1 MNLKKFGITTVTALT
16 LFTSFSGIVS
26 ADSVQSSKETPIE
39 NTATNNTSTYKLTQS
54 DSNTMILS
62 LTNAKFID
70 SGNNEI
76 LVIKDEDNQDKIIDK
91 IQKNSELNYEV
102 SETQIKL
109 TKNPHAR
116 VKRGKI
122 GWKCVLG
129 TVGGAAGAGIAAGLG
144 TLSAPVTLGAGT
156 AAGLTAAAGLAGAAD
171 SAAASCFG

>member
-26 ADSVQSSKETPIE
+26 ADSAQSSKETPIE

-91 IQKNSELNYEV
+91 SKRILN
-102 SETQIKL
+102 
-109 TKNPHAR
+109 
-116 VKRGKI
+116 
-122 GWKCVLG
+122 
-129 TVGGAAGAGIAAGLG
+129 
-144 TLSAPVTLGAGT
+144 
-156 AAGLTAAAGLAGAAD
+156 
-171 SAAASCFG
+171 

>member
-54 DSNTMILS
+54 DSNTIIFIF
-62 LTNAKFID
+62 TNEKFID

-91 IQKNSELNYEV
+91 IQKRN
-102 SETQIKL
+102 Q
-109 TKNPHAR
+109 H
-116 VKRGKI
+116 
-122 GWKCVLG
+122 
-129 TVGGAAGAGIAAGLG
+129 
-144 TLSAPVTLGAGT
+144 TLA
-156 AAGLTAAAGLAGAAD
+156 
-171 SAAASCFG
+171 

>member
-1 MNLKKFGITTVTALT
+1 M
-16 LFTSFSGIVS
+16 
-26 ADSVQSSKETPIE
+26 
-39 NTATNNTSTYKLTQS
+39 
-54 DSNTMILS
+54 
-62 LTNAKFID
+62 
-70 SGNNEI
+70 
-76 LVIKDEDNQDKIIDK
+76 
-91 IQKNSELNYEV
+91 

-156 AAGLTAAAGLAGAAD
+156 AAGLTAAAGLAGAAG
-171 SAAASCFG
+171 SAAASCFGWLIYIKNRVFSNIKTLFFI